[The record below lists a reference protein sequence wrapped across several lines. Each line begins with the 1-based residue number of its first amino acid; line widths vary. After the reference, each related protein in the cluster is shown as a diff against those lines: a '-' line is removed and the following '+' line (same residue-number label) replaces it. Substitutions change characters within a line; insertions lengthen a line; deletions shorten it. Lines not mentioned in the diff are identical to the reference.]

1 MSQNRTTW
9 RPDPPHDPDLDVPCP
24 TCAAEEGCPA
34 CRSAST
40 GGRAGMRT
48 AASGRDHLV
57 DALQEALD
65 LWVYLR
71 AANAWGQGLARL
83 IARDLSERIR
93 RRDAAASR

>member
-1 MSQNRTTW
+1 
-9 RPDPPHDPDLDVPCP
+9 
-24 TCAAEEGCPA
+24 
-34 CRSAST
+34 
-40 GGRAGMRT
+40 MRT